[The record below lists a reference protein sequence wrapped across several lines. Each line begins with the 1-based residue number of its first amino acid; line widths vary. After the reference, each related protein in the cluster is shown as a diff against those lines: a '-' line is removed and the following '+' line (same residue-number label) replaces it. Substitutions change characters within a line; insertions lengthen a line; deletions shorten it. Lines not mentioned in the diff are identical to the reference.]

1 MNPFVVP
8 IHSFSLG
15 PMSQS
20 LRRAALLFGIAVVYY
35 LAAKLGLQFA
45 YIDRSVSTVWPP
57 TGIALAAFVLYGYR
71 IWPAILASAFL
82 ANFTTSGAGL
92 ASVGIAIGNTLEGL
106 VGAYL
111 VNRFARGGRVFDRVG
126 DIFRFVLLAALIST
140 MVSATIGVASLL
152 VTAIQPLAD
161 VPRVWLTWW
170 LGDATGAIV
179 YAPVL
184 ILWIGVKPAPKLSGS
199 HLLEA
204 IAAAVATGLVTFA
217 IFGGVFPER
226 HYALTVLLWPVL
238 IWIAFRFTPRE
249 SATAIL
255 IVSSVAIVQTLHGF
269 GPFARLSRS
278 ESFVLLQVWTSITAV
293 TSLVLAAV
301 VAVQRDIQGTWR
313 ELAVTDP
320 LTGLANHRQ
329 LINALEGEIRRSRR
343 TAQPLAVVLLDLD
356 GLKQINDRHGHL
368 AGSLA
373 IRRVAEALLG
383 SCRATD
389 TAARFGGDEFA
400 LVLPETGEAA
410 AWHVARGVVDRL
422 ATDAEKP
429 NLSISVGVA
438 VYPGHGETVEA
449 LLNAADVALYE
460 TKERRKSRASG
471 LAP

>member
-1 MNPFVVP
+1 MTQTRIVGR
-8 IHSFSLG
+8 IALLLG
-15 PMSQS
+15 I
-20 LRRAALLFGIAVVYY
+20 AALYY
-35 LAAKLGLQFA
+35 LAARVGLQFA
-45 YIDRSVSTVWPP
+45 YANSSVTTVWPP

-71 IWPAILASAFL
+71 IWPAVVLAAFL
-82 ANFTTSGAGL
+82 ANLSISGEIL
-92 ASVGIAIGNTLEGL
+92 PSVGIAVGNTLEGL
-106 VGAYL
+106 LGSYL
-111 VNRFARGGRVFDRVG
+111 VNRFARGGRVFDRVR
-126 DIFRFVLLAALIST
+126 DIFRFTVLAAIVST
-140 MVSATIGVASLL
+140 TVSATIGVGSLL
-152 VTAIQPLAD
+152 VGHLLEWQDAGRI
-161 VPRVWLTWW
+161 WLTWW
-170 LGDATGAIV
+170 LGDAVGDIV
-179 YAPVL
+179 IAPPL
-184 ILWIGVKPAPKLSGS
+184 ILWIGVKPAPRWTGRQ
-199 HLLEA
+199 LLEA
-204 IAAAVATGLVTFA
+204 LAAAVVTTLVTFA

-226 HYALTVLLWPVL
+226 HYALTVLLWPAL
-238 IWIAFRFTPRE
+238 IWVVFRFGPRE
-249 SATAIL
+249 AATAIV
-255 IVSSVAIVQTLHGF
+255 IVSVVAILRTLQGF
-269 GPFARLSRS
+269 GPFARLSPT
-278 ESFVLLQVWTSITAV
+278 ESFTLLQVWAGITAV
-293 TSLVLAAV
+293 TTLVLAAV
-301 VAVQRDIQGTWR
+301 VAAQRDIEGTWR

-329 LINALEGEIRRSRR
+329 LVQSLESEIKRSRR

-460 TKERRKSRASG
+460 TKERRKGKPAG

>member
-1 MNPFVVP
+1 
-8 IHSFSLG
+8 
-15 PMSQS
+15 MSQS
-20 LRRAALLFGIAVVYY
+20 LRRVILLLGLAIVYY
-35 LAAKLGLQFA
+35 LAAKMGLRFA
-45 YIDRSVSTVWPP
+45 FINSSVTTIWPP
-57 TGIALAAFVLYGYR
+57 AGIALAAFVLYGYR
-71 IWPAILASAFL
+71 VWPAVLIAAFL
-82 ANFTTSGAGL
+82 ANLTTTGAGL
-92 ASVGIAIGNTLEGL
+92 ASAGIAIGNTLEGL
-106 VGAYL
+106 LAAFL
-111 VNRFARGGRVFDRVG
+111 VNRFARGGRVFDRVR
-126 DIFRFVLLAALIST
+126 DILRFTLLAALLST
-140 MVSATIGVASLL
+140 IVAALIGVVSLAVGGL
-152 VTAIQPLAD
+152 LSWTDA
-161 VPRVWLTWW
+161 PRVALTWW
-170 LGDATGAIV
+170 LGDAVGDIV
-179 YAPVL
+179 IAPAL
-184 ILWIGVKPAPKLSGS
+184 ILWIGVKPAPSWPRQQT
-199 HLLEA
+199 LEA
-204 IAAAVATGLVTFA
+204 VSLAVVTALITLAT
-217 IFGGVFPER
+217 FGGVFPSR
-226 HYALTVLLWPVL
+226 HYPLNVLLWPVM
-238 IWIAFRFTPRE
+238 IWVAFRFGPRE
-249 SATAIL
+249 AASAMVIISAIAIL
-255 IVSSVAIVQTLHGF
+255 RTLQGV
-269 GPFARLSRS
+269 GPFSMYQPNEAL
-278 ESFVLLQVWTSITAV
+278 VLLQVWSGITAV

-329 LINALEGEIRRSRR
+329 LLQSLESEIKRSRR

>member
-1 MNPFVVP
+1 
-8 IHSFSLG
+8 
-15 PMSQS
+15 MSQS
-20 LRRAALLFGIAVVYY
+20 LRRLLLLLGLAVVYY

-45 YIDRSVSTVWPP
+45 YVDKSVTTVWPP
-57 TGIALAAFVLYGYR
+57 TGIALAAFVLFGYR
-71 IWPAILASAFL
+71 VWPAIVAGAFF
-82 ANFTTSGAGL
+82 ANLTTSGAVL
-92 ASVGIAIGNTLEGL
+92 PSLGIAAGNTLEGL
-106 VGAYL
+106 LGAFL
-111 VNRFARGGRVFDRVG
+111 VNRFARGGRVFDRVR
-126 DIFRFVLLAALIST
+126 DIFLFTALAALVST
-140 MVSATIGVASLL
+140 IVSATLGVASLVL
-152 VTAIQPLAD
+152 SGERTFAHAG
-161 VPRVWLTWW
+161 RVWLTWW
-170 LGDATGAIV
+170 LGDAVGDIV
-179 YAPVL
+179 YAPAL
-184 ILWIGVKPAPKLSGS
+184 ILWIGVKPGPQWNTRQ
-199 HLLEA
+199 LLEA
-204 IAAAVATGLVTFA
+204 IAAALATAAVTFA

-226 HYALTVLLWPVL
+226 HYEITGLLWPVL
-238 IWIAFRFTPRE
+238 IWIAFRFGPRE
-249 SATAIL
+249 SATAIV
-255 IVSSVAIVQTLHGF
+255 IVSIVSILQTKNGY
-269 GPFARLSRS
+269 GPFAPLSAS
-278 ESFVLLQVWTSITAV
+278 ESFALLQLWTGITAV

-301 VAVQRDIQGTWR
+301 VAAQREVQGTWR

-329 LINALEGEIRRSRR
+329 LVQALEAEIKRSRR

-460 TKERRKSRASG
+460 TKERRKSRSAG

>member
-1 MNPFVVP
+1 MPSP
-8 IHSFSLG
+8 PFSLG
-15 PMSQS
+15 RMSQS
-20 LRRAALLFGIAVVYY
+20 LRRVILLVGIAVVYY
-35 LAAKLGLQFA
+35 VAAKLGLRFA
-45 YIDRSVSTVWPP
+45 YINSSVTTIWPP
-57 TGIALAAFVLYGYR
+57 AGIALAAFVLFGYR
-71 IWPAILASAFL
+71 VWPAILGAAFL
-82 ANFTTSGAGL
+82 ANVTTTGHIPS
-92 ASVGIAIGNTLEGL
+92 SIGIAAGNTAEGL
-106 VGAYL
+106 LAAVL

-126 DIFRFVLLAALIST
+126 DILRFTVLAAVLST
-140 MVSATIGVASLL
+140 TIAATIGVLSLALGGL
-152 VTAIQPLAD
+152 VSSGEA
-161 VPRVWLTWW
+161 PRVWLTWW
-170 LGDATGAIV
+170 LGDAVGDIV
-179 YAPVL
+179 VAPAL
-184 ILWIGVKPAPKLSGS
+184 ILWIGVKPAPTWTRAQTMEAT
-199 HLLEA
+199 LLA
-204 IAAAVATGLVTFA
+204 LVTVVVTWA
-217 IFGGVFPER
+217 LFGGLFPAR
-226 HYALTVLLWPVL
+226 HYPLTVVLWPVML
-238 IWIAFRFTPRE
+238 WVGFRFSPRE
-249 SATAIL
+249 SATAML
-255 IVSSVAIVQTLHGF
+255 IVSFIAILRTLNGV
-269 GPFARLSRS
+269 GPFSVYS
-278 ESFVLLQVWTSITAV
+278 QHESLVLLQVWTGITAV

-329 LINALEGEIRRSRR
+329 LIQALEAEIRRSRR

-368 AGSLA
+368 SGSLA

-460 TKERRKSRASG
+460 TKERRKSRSAG

>member
-1 MNPFVVP
+1 MTNP
-8 IHSFSLG
+8 SFSLG
-15 PMSQS
+15 RMRQS
-20 LRRAALLFGIAVVYY
+20 RSVARIAQLLGIAGLYY
-35 LAAKLGLQFA
+35 FAAKLGLQFA
-45 YIDRSVSTVWPP
+45 YVNTSVTTVWPP

-71 IWPAILASAFL
+71 VWPAILLAAFL
-82 ANFTTSGAGL
+82 AHLSTTGAL
-92 ASVGIAIGNTLEGL
+92 LPSIGIAAGNTLEGL
-106 VGAYL
+106 LGAYL
-111 VNRFARGGRVFDRVG
+111 VNRFARGGRVFDRVR
-126 DIFRFVLLAALIST
+126 DIFRFTVLAALIST
-140 MVSATIGVASLL
+140 TVSATVGVASLVL
-152 VTAIQPLAD
+152 GHLLDWHDAGRI
-161 VPRVWLTWW
+161 WLTWW
-170 LGDATGAIV
+170 LGDAVGDIV
-179 YAPVL
+179 IAPPL
-184 ILWIGVKPAPKLSGS
+184 ILWIGVKPAPRWNRRQVF
-199 HLLEA
+199 EA
-204 IAAAVATGLVTFA
+204 LAAALITALVTFA

-238 IWIAFRFTPRE
+238 IWAAFRFGPRE
-249 SATAIL
+249 AATAIV
-255 IVSSVAIVQTLHGF
+255 IVSVVAILQTLHGF
-269 GPFARLSRS
+269 GPFARLSAT
-278 ESFVLLQVWTSITAV
+278 ESFTLLQVWTGITAV

-301 VAVQRDIQGTWR
+301 VAAQRDIEGTWR

-329 LINALEGEIRRSRR
+329 LVQSLESEIKRSRR

-460 TKERRKSRASG
+460 TKERRKNKPAG

>member
-1 MNPFVVP
+1 
-8 IHSFSLG
+8 
-15 PMSQS
+15 MSQS
-20 LRRAALLFGIAVVYY
+20 LRRLALLLGIAAFYY
-35 LAAKLGLQFA
+35 LAARLGLQFA
-45 YIDRSVSTVWPP
+45 YIDRSVTTVWPP

-71 IWPAILASAFL
+71 IWPAILGSAFL
-82 ANFTTSGAGL
+82 ANLTTSGAL
-92 ASVGIAIGNTLEGL
+92 LPSLGIAIGNTLEGL
-106 VGAYL
+106 LAAYL
-111 VNRFARGGRVFDRVG
+111 VNRFARGGRVFDRVR
-126 DIFRFVLLAALIST
+126 DIFRFVLLAALVST
-140 MVSATIGVASLL
+140 MVSATIGVLSLIGAGMRPF
-152 VTAIQPLAD
+152 VEA
-161 VPRVWLTWW
+161 PRLWLTWW
-170 LGDATGAIV
+170 LGDAVGAIV

-184 ILWIGVKPAPKLSGS
+184 IIWIGVKPAPKFSGTQ
-199 HLLEA
+199 LLEA
-204 IAAAVATGLVTFA
+204 ITAACATALVTFA

-238 IWIAFRFTPRE
+238 IWIAFRFSPRE

-255 IVSSVAIVQTLHGF
+255 IISIVAILQTLHGF

-278 ESFVLLQVWTSITAV
+278 ESFSLLQVWIGITAV

-329 LINALEGEIRRSRR
+329 LIQALEGEIRRSRR

>member
-1 MNPFVVP
+1 MANP
-8 IHSFSLG
+8 SFSLG
-15 PMSQS
+15 RMSQP
-20 LRRAALLFGIAVVYY
+20 LRRVLLLVGIAVVYF
-35 LAAKLGLQFA
+35 AAARLGLQFA
-45 YIDRSVSTVWPP
+45 YVDRSVTTVWPP
-57 TGIALAAFVLYGYR
+57 TGIALAAVVLYGYQV
-71 IWPAILASAFL
+71 WPAILVGAFL
-82 ANFTTSGAGL
+82 ANFATAGAPL
-92 ASVGIAIGNTLEGL
+92 LSLGIAAGNTLEGL
-106 VGAYL
+106 LGAYL
-111 VNRFARGGRVFDRVG
+111 VNRFARGGRVFDRVR
-126 DIFRFVLLAALIST
+126 DIFRFVALAALLST
-140 MVSATIGVASLL
+140 MVSATGGVAAL
-152 VTAIQPLAD
+152 VASGRHELSEA
-161 VPRVWLTWW
+161 PRIWLTWW
-170 LGDATGAIV
+170 LGDAVGAIIF
-179 YAPVL
+179 APVL
-184 ILWIGVKPAPKLSGS
+184 ILWIGVKPAPKFTGTR
-199 HLLEA
+199 LLEA
-204 IAAAVATGLVTFA
+204 LAAAVATALVTFA

-238 IWIAFRFTPRE
+238 IWISFRFTPRE

-255 IVSSVAIVQTLHGF
+255 ITSLVAILQTLHGF
-269 GPFARLSRS
+269 GPFARLSRG
-278 ESFVLLQVWTSITAV
+278 ESFVLLQVWTGITAV

-301 VAVQRDIQGTWR
+301 VAAQREIQGTWR

-329 LINALEGEIRRSRR
+329 LINALEAEIRRSRR